1 MKNHKVS
8 IIIPCF
14 NNEKTIERCV
24 LSALKQTHRNIEII
38 CINDGSSDN
47 SWNILVMTPTY

>member
-24 LSALKQTHRNIEII
+24 LSALK
-38 CINDGSSDN
+38 
-47 SWNILVMTPTY
+47 